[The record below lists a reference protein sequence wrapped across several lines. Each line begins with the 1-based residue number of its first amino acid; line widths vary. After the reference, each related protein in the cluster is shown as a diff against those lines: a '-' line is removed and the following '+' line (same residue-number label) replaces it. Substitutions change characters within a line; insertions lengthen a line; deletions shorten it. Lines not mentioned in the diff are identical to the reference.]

1 VAKKNKPTAGWQTNH
16 SGKDTKA
23 EDNGPS
29 GWPGSGCERGLGRLD
44 GWLAMTIGSSSGVQ
58 TPLR

>member
-44 GWLAMTIGSSSGVQ
+44 GDDNWQLQRSADAAPIK
-58 TPLR
+58 